1 MIDSIQTFGDSFLY
15 GSELSDCKDF
25 EFGVGYSQ
33 LTWPALAAKKLK
45 LDYNCWAEGGSGNQS
60 IAFKVFRY
68 ARPGALNII
77 NWSWIDRFD
86 HNFTR
91 VGWPKTIRPDN
102 SELATFYYKNI
113 HSEYDDKVRNL
124 TIAYSVL
131 SYLKN
136 NNMPFIMT
144 YMDHLMVDDA
154 SSISHIRDEI
164 VDNLQTFPNN
174 QTFLEWS
181 RANGYPESGNW
192 HPLEEAHE
200 KAAEYWLPIYQQ
212 AINTHTATTKD

>member
-25 EFGVGYSQ
+25 ESGVGYSQ

-68 ARPGALNII
+68 ARPRALNII

-91 VGWPKTIRPDN
+91 VGWTKTIRPDN

-181 RANGYPESGNW
+181 RGNGYPESANW
-192 HPLEEAHE
+192 HPLEQAHE
-200 KAAEYWLPIYQQ
+200 EAAKIWLPIYKQT
-212 AINTHTATTKD
+212 INTHIT